1 MEEEAQFLHL
11 LFETLSLRG
20 SSRSIYQGGT
30 GTAPGG
36 SIGGAGMIDP
46 EDKNKLGGP
55 SIHLGGGGGTS
66 LRGPQR
72 PLLRSGKLKPGGY
85 SASRRVGGFTAGAM
99 SAARAF
105 AAPPWALLSSGLQI
119 KSTQFNSIARTEHIS
134 YRAQKHTA
142 FYVPCIRT
150 RPKSCSV
157 REIELD

>member
-1 MEEEAQFLHL
+1 
-11 LFETLSLRG
+11 
-20 SSRSIYQGGT
+20 
-30 GTAPGG
+30 
-36 SIGGAGMIDP
+36 MIDP

-85 SASRRVGGFTAGAM
+85 SASRRVGGFTTGAM

-119 KSTQFNSIARTEHIS
+119 NQLNLIQPPAQSMFRTAHGSTQHFT
-134 YRAQKHTA
+134 YRA
-142 FYVPCIRT
+142 
-150 RPKSCSV
+150 
-157 REIELD
+157 